1 MMKMKLSIN
10 AKRFFV
16 IIMVVLLFGVS
27 FYRMNKHFDRLT
39 RYPYNDPTAR
49 RLIDKYLS
57 DDDIEYII
65 EYSIAPDN
73 FLDYIEAK
81 NFSIYHVPFYQELHS
96 FRWYLS
102 NTEVVDTIETLY
114 KYTDDIEGAI
124 EELRY
129 HTLDEVI
136 EKLKGE

>member
-1 MMKMKLSIN
+1 MKMKLGLN
-10 AKRFFV
+10 TKRILL
-16 IIMVVLLFGVS
+16 IIVVMLLFGVC

-65 EYSIAPDN
+65 EYSIAPEN

-81 NFSIYHVPFYQELHS
+81 NFSIYHVPFYQELKS
-96 FRWYLS
+96 FRWYLPES
-102 NTEVVDTIETLY
+102 EIVDTVEQLY
-114 KYTDDIEGAI
+114 QYTDEIEGAI

-136 EKLKGE
+136 EKYESK

>member
-1 MMKMKLSIN
+1 MMKMNLGLN
-10 AKRFFV
+10 TKRILLV
-16 IIMVVLLFGVS
+16 VMVMLLFGVC

-65 EYSIAPDN
+65 EYSIAPEN
-73 FLDYIEAK
+73 FLDYITVK
-81 NFSIYHVPFYQELHS
+81 NFSIYHVPFYQELKS

-102 NTEVVDTIETLY
+102 ESEVVDTVEQLY
-114 KYTDDIEGAI
+114 QYTDDIEGAI
-124 EELRY
+124 QQLRY
-129 HTLDEVI
+129 HTLEEVI
-136 EKLKGE
+136 EMYGEK